1 MASESIP
8 MGGSGAP
15 RGAAE
20 PSAAD
25 PAFPPP
31 VHDHSACTCRMM
43 ARAEDIC
50 RRDGLL
56 LSPQRRRVLEALL
69 SSHAPIG
76 AYDLIERLAEKGPR
90 PAPISVYRA
99 LAFLTE
105 NGLAHRIERLN
116 AFVGC
121 TGRHAEAG
129 GPVAFLICDD
139 CGRVAE
145 VPAAGLGI
153 TLDRTEAAT
162 GFRPRSATIEIT
174 GRCADCRR
182 AAETQAA
189 EAAD

>member
-8 MGGSGAP
+8 TDASGAT
-15 RGAAE
+15 RGAAGT
-20 PSAAD
+20 SAAD

-90 PAPISVYRA
+90 LGGEKISFPYFISALDPANKILNKEMMTANFTFGDEAKTAKNEEPLRVLIP
-99 LAFLTE
+99 LAKDEDAANHRVLVGFQLTE
-105 NGLAHRIERLN
+105 EQIKAI
-116 AFVGC
+116 A
-121 TGRHAEAG
+121 AKEAKK
-129 GPVAFLICDD
+129 
-139 CGRVAE
+139 
-145 VPAAGLGI
+145 
-153 TLDRTEAAT
+153 
-162 GFRPRSATIEIT
+162 
-174 GRCADCRR
+174 
-182 AAETQAA
+182 
-189 EAAD
+189 

>member
-1 MASESIP
+1 MASEAHPSVHP
-8 MGGSGAP
+8 HQHGEGAP
-15 RGAAE
+15 DG
-20 PSAAD
+20 D
-25 PAFPPP
+25 LAFPPA

-43 ARAEDIC
+43 SRAEEIC

-69 SSHAPIG
+69 ASHAPVG

-121 TGRHAEAG
+121 SGRHAEAG
-129 GPVAFLICDD
+129 GPVAFLICDA

-145 VPAAGLGI
+145 LPAAEIGIGLGG
-153 TLDRTEAAT
+153 TEAAT

-174 GRCADCRR
+174 GRCAECQ
-182 AAETQAA
+182 AAAPQAA